1 MKMPAII
8 LMVCGIVALL
18 PALDFW
24 SFVGQKKALWD
35 LDANAVEEK
44 FPKYFKYVDN
54 TNQALRFNGSGRNAL
69 YLTVGDADIYEI
81 IITLK
86 DQKIRKI
93 SMSLYNRGDSG
104 KWTEDKFKKVLDE
117 ARAQIV
123 ELVGKNVIPVEKNDR
138 LSGEKVNLSNY
149 STVDMDVVLRWSG
162 ASNSNRE
169 PEYLYIDVY
178 YPGEGPKDLRKDF
191 KIEVVAK
198 GLEKNIKNDE
208 FGRYLDIPMVDQG
221 QKGYCVAAA
230 VERVMRYYG
239 SNVDQH
245 TIAQVADSDSDRGT
259 SVSKTVEVLERL
271 ENKFGIRVKLYYSF
285 NEFDSIGG
293 FNEFINNYNR
303 VAKQAKKK
311 QLNPEN
317 YQGAKGKYSPDKF
330 LGVADLE
337 VITQV
342 RQKEKADYKKFIEIV
357 HEKIDGGIPVLWG
370 TYIFPG
376 QDDAI
381 KLSRHV
387 RIINGYNDKEKS
399 LIYTDSWGAGH
410 ERKKMKFEDAFG
422 ITTVVIGLEPKKIK

>member
-1 MKMPAII
+1 MI
-8 LMVCGIVALL
+8 CGIVSLL

-24 SFVGQKKALWD
+24 SFIEQKKALWD
-35 LDANAVEEK
+35 ADAGMVEEK

-104 KWTEDKFKKVLDE
+104 KWTEEKFKKVLEE
-117 ARAQIV
+117 ARTKII
-123 ELVGKNVIPVEKNDR
+123 ELVGKNVVPVDKNDR

-149 STVDMDVVLRWSG
+149 GTPDMDVVLRWSG

-178 YPGEGPKDLRKDF
+178 YPGEGPRDLRKDL
-191 KIEVVAK
+191 KIEVAAK
-198 GLEKNIKNDE
+198 GLEKNVKNDE
-208 FGRYLDIPMVDQG
+208 YGRYLDIPMVDQG

-259 SVSKTVEVLERL
+259 SVSKTLEVLGRL
-271 ENKFGIRVKLYYSF
+271 ENKFGIRVKLYYAF
-285 NEFDSIGG
+285 AEFDSPGG
-293 FNEFINNYNR
+293 FNEFVNNYNR
-303 VAKQAKKK
+303 AAKQAKKP
-311 QLNPEN
+311 QLKVDN
-317 YQGAKGKYSPDKF
+317 YQGAKGKYFPDKF
-330 LGVADLE
+330 LAAADLE
-337 VITQV
+337 MVVQA
-342 RQKEKADYKKFIEIV
+342 RQKEKADYKKFIETI
-357 HEKIDGGIPVLWG
+357 HEKIDSGMPVLWG
-370 TYIFPG
+370 TYVFPG
-376 QDDAI
+376 QDEAV

-387 RIINGYNDKEKS
+387 RIINGYNDKENS
-399 LIYTDSWGAGH
+399 LIYTDSWGSGH
-410 ERKKMKFEDAFG
+410 ERKKMKYEDAYG
-422 ITTVVIGLEPKKIK
+422 ITIVVIGLEPKKIK